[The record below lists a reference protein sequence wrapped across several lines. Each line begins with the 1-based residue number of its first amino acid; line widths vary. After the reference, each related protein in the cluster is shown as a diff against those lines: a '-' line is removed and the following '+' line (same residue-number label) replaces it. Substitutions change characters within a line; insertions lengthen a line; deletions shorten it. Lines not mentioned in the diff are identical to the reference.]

1 MINKT
6 FSLLDF
12 LTVFDPKKKEEI
24 IIKKDN
30 FDTFII
36 AFSAI
41 HFIY

>member
-1 MINKT
+1 INKM
-6 FSLLDF
+6 FSLFDVLK
-12 LTVFDPKKKEEI
+12 VFEPRKKEEI

-30 FDTFII
+30 FNTFII